1 MVPLLKRRNTNWRIW
16 RMSNYDNVED
26 KLRAHYEELK
36 RKHRELD
43 TELKERYNNQTVT
56 EEVRR
61 MKTMKLYLKDE
72 MHRINAYLI
81 QRGLE

>member
-1 MVPLLKRRNTNWRIW
+1 MNLSWRNLG
-16 RMSNYDNVED
+16 MSHYDNVED
-26 KLRAHYEELK
+26 KLRAHYEELA
-36 RKHRELD
+36 RKHKELD
-43 TELKERYNNQTVT
+43 TELETKYNNMTIT

-81 QRGLE
+81 QKGLQ

>member
-1 MVPLLKRRNTNWRIW
+1 
-16 RMSNYDNVED
+16 MSNYENTED
-26 KLRAHYEELK
+26 KLRAHYTELE

-43 TELKERYNNQTVT
+43 IELEVKYNNMTVT
-56 EEVRR
+56 DEVRR

-81 QRGLE
+81 QQGLQ

>member
-1 MVPLLKRRNTNWRIW
+1 MKLNWRTL
-16 RMSNYDNVED
+16 RMSNYENEED
-26 KLRAHYEELK
+26 KLRAHYDELK

-43 TELKERYNNQTVT
+43 EELETKYNNMTVT

-72 MHRINAYLI
+72 MHRINLYLI
-81 QRGLE
+81 QKGLE

>member
-1 MVPLLKRRNTNWRIW
+1 MKLSQRNS
-16 RMSNYDNVED
+16 RMSNYDEVED

-43 TELKERYNNQTVT
+43 NELIERYNNQTIT
-56 EEVRR
+56 DEVRR

-72 MHRINAYLI
+72 MHRINSYLI
-81 QRGLE
+81 QKGLE

>member
-1 MVPLLKRRNTNWRIW
+1 
-16 RMSNYDNVED
+16 MSNWETTKD
-26 KLRAHYEELK
+26 KLLAHYDELK
-36 RKHRELD
+36 RKHKELD
-43 TELKERYNNQTVT
+43 EEIEIKYNNQTVS

-81 QRGLE
+81 QKGLE

>member
-1 MVPLLKRRNTNWRIW
+1 
-16 RMSNYDNVED
+16 MSNWETTKD
-26 KLRAHYEELK
+26 KLLAHYDELK

-43 TELKERYNNQTVT
+43 KELETKYNNMTVT

-61 MKTMKLYLKDE
+61 LKTMKLYLKDE

-81 QRGLE
+81 QKGLE